1 MLKLISFCILLPF
14 FGYTQVTND
23 YCELVVHR
31 PFFPFGIGSLSA
43 LKIKNGNKLV
53 LKIHQNKQ
61 MSIFLPAGEVFLNS
75 SIIRKGKLNFV
86 MQKGNIYF
94 VTVKIGGLFLD
105 KPKLEI
111 TKISQR
117 IN

>member
-1 MLKLISFCILLPF
+1 
-14 FGYTQVTND
+14 
-23 YCELVVHR
+23 
-31 PFFPFGIGSLSA
+31 
-43 LKIKNGNKLV
+43 
-53 LKIHQNKQ
+53 
-61 MSIFLPAGEVFLNS
+61 MSIFLPAGEVFFNS